1 MTIGRNGMNR
11 RSTIKNDLFAPQQR
25 EGQIDH
31 LGDPLAG
38 LMPALTSRR

>member
-1 MTIGRNGMNR
+1 MKK
-11 RSTIKNDLFAPQQR
+11 RSAIKNDLFAPQLR

-38 LMPALTSRR
+38 IEACIDFQALASAG